1 VQTIPVD
8 VGRLGSV
15 MCVVP
20 AETRKTPDGEVRR
33 DREGRVTW
41 VIGLSVRQG
50 DGRRA
55 DVIDVTLPAEP
66 EGITEGTRVT
76 VVDLTAVQW
85 EIDGRSGTSFRAA
98 AVRAVGGAPARGKAG
113 GSGGE
118 SS

>member
-1 VQTIPVD
+1 MQTIPVD
-8 VGRLGSV
+8 VGRLGSL

-41 VIGLSVRQG
+41 VIGLSVRQA

-55 DVIDVTLPAEP
+55 DVIDVTLPEQP
-66 EGITEGTRVT
+66 QGIAEGTRVT
-76 VVDLTAVQW
+76 VTDLVAVNW

-98 AVRAVGGAPARGKAG
+98 AVLPVGTSAARSKG
-113 GSGGE
+113 GDA
-118 SS
+118 